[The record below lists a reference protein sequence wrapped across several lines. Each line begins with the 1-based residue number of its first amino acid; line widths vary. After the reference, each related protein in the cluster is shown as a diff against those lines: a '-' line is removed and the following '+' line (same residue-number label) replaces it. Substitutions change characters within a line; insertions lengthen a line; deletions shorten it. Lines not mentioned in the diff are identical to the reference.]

1 MNILADCTTVEETP
15 LFLRKRVNSPSTK
28 EVRPT
33 KSPRCQQPPKISLK
47 TAKTLKSRHSLQT
60 IDSDGPMTPSINNID
75 LSPKNVL
82 QKVSDFKNAVNF
94 EDSTRKKIIGAF

>member
-1 MNILADCTTVEETP
+1 
-15 LFLRKRVNSPSTK
+15 
-28 EVRPT
+28 
-33 KSPRCQQPPKISLK
+33 
-47 TAKTLKSRHSLQT
+47 
-60 IDSDGPMTPSINNID
+60 MTPSINNID